1 MWYCCFMPIQ
11 QRDAILK
18 AFDEVGVVRP
28 RDLASV
34 PRADFVELVAEGLLY
49 RTGRGVYGLTS
60 REVSEHRSLAEVA
73 ARVPHGVVCLLS
85 ALAFHEVTTQ
95 NPPSVWIAVDR
106 KARRPNL
113 DYPPVEVVRFSGP
126 GLVVGVE
133 PQLIDGIT
141 VKVTSLSRTV
151 VDCFK
156 YRNKL
161 GVDVAVEALTD
172 AWAQKRL
179 NLDEAWHI
187 AKLARMENVMR
198 PYLMALR

>member
-1 MWYCCFMPIQ
+1 MPIQ

>member
-1 MWYCCFMPIQ
+1 
-11 QRDAILK
+11 
-18 AFDEVGVVRP
+18 
-28 RDLASV
+28 
-34 PRADFVELVAEGLLY
+34 
-49 RTGRGVYGLTS
+49 
-60 REVSEHRSLAEVA
+60 
-73 ARVPHGVVCLLS
+73 
-85 ALAFHEVTTQ
+85 
-95 NPPSVWIAVDR
+95 
-106 KARRPNL
+106 
-113 DYPPVEVVRFSGP
+113 VRFSGP

-179 NLDEAWHI
+179 NLDEAWQI